1 MTSNKIDKKDF
12 VEAFHQLLF
21 VAINNLFSQGA
32 VKLDQ
37 YIIDDYLKNNLQS
50 LYNIYTRNNGNLYV
64 EKAKELATPEN
75 FNTNYQEMKKFSL
88 LRAYLKSGIEVD
100 EIYNP
105 DEEDPEIADE
115 QRYQFSQM
123 TIDDILN
130 YFRQKVS
137 NITQEYSPK
146 VGRDSVKAGSDEAR
160 KQKEEWKK
168 TPAYGLSYASNYMTT
183 VTRGMQ
189 PRRFTVCSA
198 RTGLGKTRVTIAN
211 LCHSFTPK
219 YWDSNVGEFVKNP
232 NGTQNAALYIGTEME
247 LITEIE
253 PILWAY
259 IADVPQQHIMTGK
272 YVGDEEE
279 RVDEAIR
286 ILHEEGHIYLE
297 YVPDYDIGTL
307 ENVIEQHVLQHG
319 ITHVFFDY
327 IHVTTDLISEFQ
339 ANAKARMQI
348 REDQVLANLSLKLK
362 DLTRKYDICIDTW
375 TQVTGDFKNE
385 QNRDQTIVRGA
396 KAIIDKAD
404 HGAILSE
411 VTKKEEKYLE
421 KILRS
426 KFLKYK
432 PNRCLSVYKNRGGEY
447 NKVKIWLYI
456 EYSTMRVHDLF
467 CTDYDYELL
476 DIPQTFTRVEEDQK
490 VQFFN
495 NKDFLRSQMI
505 NDAVDIAQTA
515 KEEGTF
521 DVFEDT
527 EEVTKKI
534 KEALENEEDPFL
546 ESPESRKFRMVE
558 DDEDDEE
565 EKKASSKEEEEIDY

>member
-1 MTSNKIDKKDF
+1 M
-12 VEAFHQLLF
+12 F

-88 LRAYLKSGIEVD
+88 LRAYLKSGIDVD
-100 EIYNP
+100 EIFDP
-105 DEEDPEIADE
+105 DEEDPEISDE
-115 QRYQFSQM
+115 QRYKFSQM
-123 TIDDILN
+123 TIDEILN
-130 YFRQKVS
+130 HFRQKVS

-183 VTRGMQ
+183 ITKGIQ
-189 PRRFTVCSA
+189 PRKFVVSSA
-198 RTGLGKTRVTIAN
+198 GTGVGKTRLTIAN

-219 YWDSNVGEFVKNP
+219 YWDSNKMEFVKNP

-259 IADVPQQHIMTGK
+259 IADVPQEHIMTGR
-272 YVGDEEE
+272 YYGDEEE

-307 ENVIEQHVLQHG
+307 ENIIEQHVLQHRVRN
-319 ITHVFFDY
+319 VFFDY

-362 DLTRKYDICIDTW
+362 ELTRKYDISIDTW
-375 TQVTGDFKNE
+375 TQVSGDFKNE

-396 KAIIDKAD
+396 KAIIDKVDTAS
-404 HGAILSE
+404 IVSE
-411 VTKKEEKYLE
+411 VSKKEEKYLE
-421 KILRS
+421 KIIKNR
-426 KFLKYK
+426 FLKYK
-432 PNRCLSVYKNRGGEY
+432 PNRCISVYKNRGGEY
-447 NKVKIWLYI
+447 TKCKIWLYVD
-456 EYSTMRVHDLF
+456 YATMRVHDLF

-490 VQFFN
+490 VIFTN
-495 NKDFLRSQMI
+495 DKDAIRGKIIS
-505 NDAVDIAQTA
+505 DAVDIAETA

-527 EEVTKKI
+527 EEIAKRI
-534 KEALENEEDPFL
+534 KETIENEEDPFL
-546 ESPESRKFRMVE
+546 ESPESKKFRMVE
-558 DDEDDEE
+558 DEDEE
-565 EKKASSKEEEEIDY
+565 EQKSSSKEEEEIDY